1 MKINQSAGLHGIIT
15 VPGDKSIS
23 HRAIMLGALA
33 DGTTRITGFLMG
45 EDCLST
51 IDCFRK
57 MGVEIEVG
65 EREVLVHGVGL
76 HGLKQPAEPLYTGNS
91 GTTTRLLCGILA
103 GQRFEVQLSGDAS
116 IQKRPMGRVITP
128 LREMGAKIEGIQG
141 TRLLCGILAGQRFEV
156 QLSGDASI
164 QKRPMGRVIT
174 PLREM
179 GAKIEGIQGNYC
191 PLTMYPSTQLHGITY
206 ELPVAS
212 AQLKSAILLAG
223 LYASGQ
229 TCVVEPA
236 PSRDHTER
244 MLRALGVSV
253 ETDGNVISLTP
264 PARLTAKDVTVPSD
278 ISSAAFFLVAGAI
291 VPNSELT
298 IQNVGVNP
306 TRTGILDVLR
316 DMGADITISNYRDD
330 VEPICDLTVRSSK
343 LHGTTIGGDV
353 IPRLIDELPVLAV
366 AAAFAE
372 GQTVI
377 RDAQELKV
385 KESNRIAAMV
395 SELSKAGAAVSETE
409 DGMVIDGGKPLHGAA
424 FETYNDHRIAMSMA
438 VCALGCT
445 EQSEILHPDVVAISY
460 PDFFDTLSTLGE

>member
-91 GTTTRLLCGILA
+91 GTT
-103 GQRFEVQLSGDAS
+103 
-116 IQKRPMGRVITP
+116 
-128 LREMGAKIEGIQG
+128 

-330 VEPICDLTVRSSK
+330 MEPICDLTVRSSK

-445 EQSEILHPDVVAISY
+445 GQSEILHPDVVAISY